1 MILLLARCTRQAPS
15 VLSDFDAST
24 PRQLSLRVPAAL
36 TLARSLDT
44 LSVGIDPASLALTQ
58 VAVDPGLALGVE
70 TDLVVF
76 AKGEAPP
83 ALSRHGLSSATDF
96 NLGESI
102 WNRAQDGLPVPGVKY
117 VAEMRIV
124 VFETDIPPG
133 HAWDP
138 HAGKQIGDLRGH
150 TGGVTSLAFLPDG
163 KRLASTSMDQ
173 TTRFWDV
180 ASSKDLCRAISFL
193 DGIVIKEQPSAPWWV

>member
-1 MILLLARCTRQAPS
+1 VKGLAARCALILLLAQCTTRQAPS
-15 VLSDFDAST
+15 VPPDSDPSS

-36 TLARSLDT
+36 TLARSLGT

-58 VAVDPGLALGVE
+58 VPVDPGLAPGVE

-76 AKGEAPP
+76 AKGEPPP

-124 VFETDIPPG
+124 VFETDVPPG
-133 HAWDP
+133 RGWDP
-138 HAGKQIGDLRGH
+138 HAGKYQVLWTRTLRQG
-150 TGGVTSLAFLPDG
+150 
-163 KRLASTSMDQ
+163 
-173 TTRFWDV
+173 
-180 ASSKDLCRAISFL
+180 
-193 DGIVIKEQPSAPWWV
+193 EE